1 MWFTLFDL
9 LGSSTVSPQVKE
21 SKRVSNSEFQS
32 PGFLIFR
39 IPLWLAYDDL
49 TKGEG
54 RMGATFA

>member
-49 TKGEG
+49 TN
-54 RMGATFA
+54 